1 MLTLRQSR
9 FDLLNRLEQQLQ
21 TAERIPAAEV
31 LDTETGFRITLEL
44 PGVAKDSIDVKATD
58 RTLVISAQRPAPV
71 QGDHAATALL
81 SEMHYGTWSRSFR
94 FPAGINR
101 DGLEAH
107 YRDGLLTVIAP
118 KARVL
123 VVQRGP
129 GEWWEGLWDFPRV
142 PKAAK
147 TVRRGIE
154 QSEVLS
160 GLACGATSRLGTIT
174 HTVTHHRITL
184 DVVACVAGRGG
195 RASSGRRW
203 VTATALTSLAMTSP
217 GRRIARML
225 E

>member
-31 LDTETGFRITLEL
+31 LDTETSFRITLEL

-58 RTLVISAQRPAPV
+58 RSLVISAQRPAPV

-107 YRDGLLTVIAP
+107 YRDGLLTVTAP
-118 KARVL
+118 KA
-123 VVQRGP
+123 Q
-129 GEWWEGLWDFPRV
+129 
-142 PKAAK
+142 
-147 TVRRGIE
+147 T
-154 QSEVLS
+154 
-160 GLACGATSRLGTIT
+160 ATSVSV
-174 HTVTHHRITL
+174 TVE
-184 DVVACVAGRGG
+184 G
-195 RASSGRRW
+195 
-203 VTATALTSLAMTSP
+203 
-217 GRRIARML
+217 
-225 E
+225 